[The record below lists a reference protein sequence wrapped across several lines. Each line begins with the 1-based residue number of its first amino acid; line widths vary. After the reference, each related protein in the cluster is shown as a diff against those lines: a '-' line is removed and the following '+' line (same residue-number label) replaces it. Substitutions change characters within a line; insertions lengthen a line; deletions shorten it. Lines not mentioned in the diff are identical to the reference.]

1 MYDQCKAGLVALG
14 NAVRYEHPVH
24 MDANGEIVE
33 DESLA
38 FGRPVTVNYL
48 HPENVFFWDETGEN
62 THGKDDGNRGG
73 QRKGVPKG
81 EIPKEL
87 VAVKD
92 SHFTVAPITDA
103 TGTLRYVT
111 VIFAAKEV
119 SQQF

>member
-48 HPENVFFWDETGEN
+48 HPENVFFGRD
-62 THGKDDGNRGG
+62 
-73 QRKGVPKG
+73 QR
-81 EIPKEL
+81 
-87 VAVKD
+87 
-92 SHFTVAPITDA
+92 
-103 TGTLRYVT
+103 
-111 VIFAAKEV
+111 
-119 SQQF
+119 